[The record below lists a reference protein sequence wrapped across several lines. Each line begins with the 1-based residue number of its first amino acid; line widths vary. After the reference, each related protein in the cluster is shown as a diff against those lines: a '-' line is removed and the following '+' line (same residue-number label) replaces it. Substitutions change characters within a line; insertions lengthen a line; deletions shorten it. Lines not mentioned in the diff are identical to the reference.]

1 MKIMSLELGSYGTNC
16 YIVYDENTKNAAV
29 IDPGAEA
36 DYIMKYVEKEGLS
49 VKLILLT
56 HGHFDHTG
64 AVDELRSLTGAE
76 VRVHEKDYK
85 DRLGNIDM
93 SAYAN
98 YFGEGDDIKLDS
110 LSFKVLNTP
119 GHTPGSCVFLI
130 DGVMLSGDTLFAGS
144 CGRTDFPGGSWE
156 QMMESLKRLSQLDG
170 DYSVLPGHMGATTLS
185 RERITNPYMKEA
197 MGG

>member
-1 MKIMSLELGSYGTNC
+1 MMKIMSLELGDYGTNC
-16 YIVYDENTKNAAV
+16 YIVYDENTKNAVV

-36 DYIMKYVEKEGLS
+36 EYIMKYVDKEGLA

-76 VRVHEKDYK
+76 VWVHENDNK
-85 DRLGNIDM
+85 DRLGKIDL
-93 SAYAN
+93 SGYAK
-98 YFGEGDDIKLDS
+98 YFDEGDEIKLDS

-119 GHTPGSCVFLI
+119 GHTPGSCVFI
-130 DGVMLSGDTLFAGS
+130 ADGVIFAGDTLFAGS

-156 QMMESLKRLSQLDG
+156 QMLASLKRLSGLDG
-170 DYSVLPGHMGATTLS
+170 DYTVLPGHMGATTLS
-185 RERITNPYMKEA
+185 RERATNPYMREA
-197 MGG
+197 VM